1 VYDLRSLSLS
11 DAGDDFREYWRDV
24 ETHCGRLGVP
34 LAGFERGAGGAGLR
48 MCQYRRTEEPDIHF
62 ELEARPDMGLIRV
75 ALDIECP
82 VRFQALLPI
91 LEHGRQR
98 LTGIL
103 GTGARFRDTVGPGT
117 VSEWLPFD
125 PADPE
130 SARATALRLA
140 CYVGALNPLLDR
152 ILGDA
157 AAD

>member
-11 DAGDDFREYWRDV
+11 ESADDFREYWREV
-24 ETHCGRLGVP
+24 ERHCGRLGVP
-34 LAGFERGAGGAGLR
+34 LAEFERGTGGAGQR
-48 MCQYRRTEEPDIHF
+48 MCQYRRTEEPDVHF

-82 VRFQALLPI
+82 VLFQALLPI

-103 GTGARFRDTVGPGT
+103 GTGARFRDRAGPSI

-125 PADPE
+125 PTDPE
-130 SARATALRLA
+130 SARATALRLS
-140 CYVGALNPLLDR
+140 CFVGALNPLLDR
-152 ILGDA
+152 LLRDLTVE
-157 AAD
+157 